1 MADFRQQSAG
11 TLGNVT
17 ACPSWYIPIQLY
29 YSSVDAADVCCN
41 VSSTNTYYL
50 APGTNP
56 ATLANASVV
65 YSNDQGAVAADGFY
79 RE

>member
-17 ACPSWYIPIQLY
+17 ACPSCYIPIQLY

-41 VSSTNTYYL
+41 VSSTNTYYFL
-50 APGTNP
+50 F
-56 ATLANASVV
+56 
-65 YSNDQGAVAADGFY
+65 AVHG
-79 RE
+79 